1 MSGGFVAGVIV
12 AIAGN
17 WMLPDA
23 SRPTVGS
30 EVVGTAAAIKTST
43 LPPDEDLGVLQACDP
58 KRAPYGIDQCPPAP
72 AGTMVRAADLND
84 GAFGRT
90 GAAVDVDA
98 RRHACA

>member
-72 AGTMVRAADLND
+72 AGTMVRGGQGEAA
-84 GAFGRT
+84 AI
-90 GAAVDVDA
+90 DA
-98 RRHACA
+98 GTRPSTQRR